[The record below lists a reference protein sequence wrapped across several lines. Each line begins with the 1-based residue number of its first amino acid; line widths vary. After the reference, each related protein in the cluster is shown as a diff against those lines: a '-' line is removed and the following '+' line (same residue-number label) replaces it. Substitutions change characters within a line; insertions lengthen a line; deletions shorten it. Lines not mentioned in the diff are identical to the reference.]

1 MQRVIELLDKKVETL
16 FNRQDFEYLLE
27 RYMGHEAVQYFRPYR
42 SKTSVKS
49 WRTFGRCA
57 VSNKKIGNG
66 FEVELCEK
74 LFQNGYWVHNLA
86 QNAAGQPADVV
97 AVKNGVPYLIDC
109 KVCSGKVFSVSRI
122 EDNQRMAM
130 TLWRECLNGEGWFA
144 VKFGENIYMITLS
157 RLDSMVSKNLPE
169 ELFQRFALTFEEWLV
184 ADK

>member
-1 MQRVIELLDKKVETL
+1 M
-16 FNRQDFEYLLE
+16 
-27 RYMGHEAVQYFRPYR
+27 
-42 SKTSVKS
+42 
-49 WRTFGRCA
+49 
-57 VSNKKIGNG
+57 SNKKIGNG
-66 FEVELCEK
+66 FEAEFCEK

-144 VKFGENIYMITLS
+144 VKFGKNIYMVELWQFDIADKANLSEEWFTEYAETL
-157 RLDSMVSKNLPE
+157 
-169 ELFQRFALTFEEWLV
+169 EEWLRRGV
-184 ADK
+184 AT